1 MVKKLN
7 SISFES
13 LAPGSAV
20 GVTEDGLIVAVDLVM
35 AITGKNR
42 NDAAHC
48 LRELK
53 CNLFNRQNF
62 IIRRMPGSGNSKTKC
77 LTLEAAVRL
86 IEVLPGD
93 MAKQFRVQACDIL
106 KRYLAGDQGLV
117 AEIAH
122 NSDIGVVA
130 ACQEFLGKAFQCVKR
145 KREEEDIVVAY
156 VYGTESEAFPGLIK
170 IGETVCTRTRLS
182 SMNTGCAPKPH
193 KLVAVAATF
202 HSARDERM
210 AHAFFDDF
218 REEGEFFRVTAEE
231 VQRFFDRYITPLYLE
246 ESTAIRTSEH
256 VLIESVIP
264 ECIGNSKE
272 PTATQ
277 VDDLIELKRQLC
289 EFLEAHLIAKEHSR
303 ISTAEISQTF
313 LRMQGML
320 PEKLDNKTIV
330 DLMNKTIKLAVDGL
344 PGSEC
349 VRRNYPSAR
358 GLKQMTV
365 YRGIDWVEGD
375 VSEHVAAVRATY
387 SDAQLAEDVC

>member
-246 ESTAIRTSEH
+246 ESAAVRISEPVITEVVEKEDDSCEILKLFLDSHLSSADATSKISTEEICDVFMRTSGTDKSQLNGKSIV
-256 VLIESVIP
+256 VLH
-264 ECIGNSKE
+264 K
-272 PTATQ
+272 TMAHH
-277 VDDLIELKRQLC
+277 LLK
-289 EFLEAHLIAKEHSR
+289 
-303 ISTAEISQTF
+303 TF
-313 LRMQGML
+313 NGCQDCRRMFAS
-320 PEKLDNKTIV
+320 P
-330 DLMNKTIKLAVDGL
+330 DGL
-344 PGSEC
+344 RKRSG
-349 VRRNYPSAR
+349 YI
-358 GLKQMTV
+358 GLRWKD
-365 YRGIDWVEGD
+365 GNAN
-375 VSEHVAAVRATY
+375 EHVAAVRATY
-387 SDAQLAEDVC
+387 SAAPLVPDVH